1 MGANPVTVQV
11 ADQTALSVTQPFSVT
26 VAAAP
31 AGPTITGFT
40 LRSSNTLTAQNRLA
54 NPVATP
60 LTDGLTISLAACGAN
75 CRFNMEAL
83 IVGTAG
89 TAFNNVRLTLDGVGN
104 NESAAPYTK
113 PGDAGVGNYN
123 PMVLNLGAHTLT
135 ATPRTNTGATIGT
148 PLTVT
153 FTVVP

>member
-1 MGANPVTVQV
+1 LA
-11 ADQTALSVTQPFSVT
+11 ATQAFSVT

-31 AGPTITGFT
+31 AGPTVTGFT
-40 LRSSNTLTAQNRLA
+40 LRSSNTLTGQGRLA

-83 IVGTAG
+83 LVGTAG
-89 TAFNNVRLTLDGVGN
+89 TAFNNARLVLSGATAHAN
-104 NESAAPYTK
+104 NEGGFPYTK
-113 PGDAGVGNYN
+113 PGDGGVGNYN